1 MQPKSNDFY
10 FVHGL
15 YCEEIT
21 EPLREIR
28 KFMDEHPNELI
39 IFDCQHFY
47 NFSDGDYD
55 RLNKILFKI
64 FQDKVFMRS
73 DGPLTKLTLDYVNSL
88 KKQLLII
95 YRYSQVPR
103 EFWPSDSW
111 PTPWPNQIEVGKLE
125 AYLNEIIKHRSP
137 NTGYVT
143 QCVLTPPVKFI
154 VPR

>member
-21 EPLREIR
+21 DPLREIR
-28 KFMDEHPNELI
+28 KFMDEHPNEFI

-55 RLNKILFKI
+55 RLNKIIFKI
-64 FQDKVFMRS
+64 FQDKFFMPI
-73 DGPLTKLTLDYVNSL
+73 DGPLSKLTIDYANSL

-95 YRYSQVPR
+95 YRKSYVPR

-111 PTPWPNQIEVGKLE
+111 PTPWPNQIDVDKLE
-125 AYLNEIIKHRSP
+125 TYLNEIIKHRSP